1 MRVPRLEANTPN
13 CGDGVDNDGD
23 GWPDLQD
30 PSCARDFGRREVGV
44 LSEFPCNDGIDNDGD
59 GEIDRSDSGCND
71 GYDSEER

>member
-1 MRVPRLEANTPN
+1 M
-13 CGDGVDNDGD
+13 
-23 GWPDLQD
+23 
-30 PSCARDFGRREVGV
+30 GV